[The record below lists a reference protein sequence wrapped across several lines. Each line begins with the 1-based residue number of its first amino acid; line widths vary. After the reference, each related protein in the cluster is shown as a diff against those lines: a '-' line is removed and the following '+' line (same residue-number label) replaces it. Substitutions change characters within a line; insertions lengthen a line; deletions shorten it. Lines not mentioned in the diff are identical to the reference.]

1 MEPVS
6 SSTSQTRRSPLLP
19 ERQDQRVQE
28 SAAHVFSLEEILT
41 GLSPDRIRTISDIN
55 LQGIPEYIRDHS
67 GDMLG
72 LIDSF
77 KEEIPEDIQDRW
89 LALAGNPFI
98 RDRYPHVAQ
107 MILTLDRDIDFHN
120 KSVRHDRQDKK
131 LQEMGQ
137 KQQELMQRT
146 DALGRANQVAIAEGE
161 VLLQETRNL
170 GRANQVAIAEGEV
183 LLQETRNLGRDSQ
196 AAITQGEDALK
207 LGQDSIALAE
217 ESLRP
222 RPSSSRPIKPPPAPP
237 EPAIQPNNSEVD
249 PPLRPNGRRKYIF
262 IALVVVSIAA
272 ICLCKAYSNRSK
284 GLPNADEL

>member
-1 MEPVS
+1 MDPVS
-6 SSTSQTRRSPLLP
+6 SFTSQTRRSPLLP
-19 ERQDQRVQE
+19 ERQNQRVQE

-41 GLSPDRIRTISDIN
+41 GLPPDRIRTISDIN

-67 GDMLG
+67 GDMLS
-72 LIDSF
+72 LIESF

-120 KSVRHDRQDKK
+120 KSVRHDKIS
-131 LQEMGQ
+131 Q

-146 DALGRANQVAIAEGE
+146 DALGVENQELLATLSSSFEEGE

-170 GRANQVAIAEGEV
+170 GI
-183 LLQETRNLGRDSQ
+183 ETQ
-196 AAITQGEDALK
+196 DA
-207 LGQDSIALAE
+207 IALAE

-222 RPSSSRPIKPPPAPP
+222 RPSSSRANEPPLAPP

-249 PPLRPNGRRKYIF
+249 PSPIPPRNGRRKYIF
-262 IALVVVSIAA
+262 IALIVVSIAA

-284 GLPNADEL
+284 GLPNSDEL